1 MIRRR
6 SLLAAST
13 GLLAAPS
20 LMGPSLMGPSLMAP
34 ALAQTSA
41 PWPQGGSIRLVPT
54 FPPGG
59 LVDTITRLI
68 AQPLSQALGQNV
80 VVENRPGAGGVIGT
94 DFVAKQRPDGYTF
107 LMTHASVFVYSVA
120 TLPSVPFDPLG
131 DFTHLGMLV
140 EATSV
145 LLVRADSP
153 IRSFADFLTAART
166 RPTRYGSSGI
176 GSAPH
181 MLGAMLTGAANLTQL
196 DHVPYAGSAPA
207 MRDLLGGSIETLID
221 PITTNVAAMQQG
233 SLRALAVSAP
243 QRLSAFP
250 NLPTFAELG
259 FPALVQTQWVGI
271 SGPRGLPAPIAERM
285 MQAIPALVANPAVLE
300 RATQLVTLPR
310 NPPPVGRDFV
320 GVIERELGVA
330 REVARRY
337 NIQATA

>member
-13 GLLAAPS
+13 GLLAAP
-20 LMGPSLMGPSLMAP
+20 A

-68 AQPLSQALGQNV
+68 AQPLSQALGQTV
-80 VVENRPGAGGVIGT
+80 LVENRPGAGGVIGT

-120 TLPSVPFDPLG
+120 TLPSVPFDPIA

-153 IRSFADFLTAART
+153 FRTLEDFLAAAR
-166 RPTRYGSSGI
+166 RQPVRYGSSGI

-207 MRDLLGGSIETLID
+207 MRDLLGGTIESMID

-243 QRLSAFP
+243 QRLAAFP

-259 FPALVQTQWVGI
+259 FPGLVQTQWVGM
-271 SGPRGLPAPIAERM
+271 SAPRGLPAPIAERM
-285 MQAIPALVANPAVLE
+285 IAAIPQLVQNPAVLE

-310 NPPPVGRDFV
+310 TPTPVGRDFV
-320 GVIERELGVA
+320 AVIERELGVA

-337 NIQATA
+337 NIQAAA